1 MSGLP
6 LKKTQKELK
15 EEKPVLGICLG
26 SQLLAAVLG
35 ASITRGPQKEIG
47 WHSIDLLPAA
57 SENPLMSEIEK
68 SFMGYHWH
76 GDCFD
81 LPKGASALASS
92 ERTACQA
99 FAYGPKAYGILF
111 HMEVTEQIIGDMV
124 RRFDDEVRE
133 VLVGRLGTTIRV
145 VVDRTRSQ
153 DRNRE
158 LALGK
163 LEERLQEARVEQRRR
178 RPTRPGR
185 RAVERRLTAK
195 KQRAARKSER
205 RRDWRT
211 E

>member
-1 MSGLP
+1 M
-6 LKKTQKELK
+6 
-15 EEKPVLGICLG
+15 
-26 SQLLAAVLG
+26 
-35 ASITRGPQKEIG
+35 
-47 WHSIDLLPAA
+47 
-57 SENPLMSEIEK
+57 
-68 SFMGYHWH
+68 
-76 GDCFD
+76 
-81 LPKGASALASS
+81 
-92 ERTACQA
+92 
-99 FAYGPKAYGILF
+99 
-111 HMEVTEQIIGDMV
+111 
-124 RRFDDEVRE
+124 RE

>member
-1 MSGLP
+1 MAGFDDRVLSG
-6 LKKTQKELK
+6 
-15 EEKPVLGICLG
+15 
-26 SQLLAAVLG
+26 
-35 ASITRGPQKEIG
+35 GPGCRI
-47 WHSIDLLPAA
+47 PA
-57 SENPLMSEIEK
+57 SEVSWRFGPSGGPGGQHANRAHTRVEAEL
-68 SFMGYHWH
+68 
-76 GDCFD
+76 D
-81 LPKGASALASS
+81 LTSA
-92 ERTACQA
+92 R
-99 FAYGPKAYGILF
+99 GI
-111 HMEVTEQIIGDMV
+111 
-124 RRFDDEVRE
+124 DDEVRE
-133 VLVGRLGTTIRV
+133 VLVGRVGTTIRV

>member
-1 MSGLP
+1 MAGFDDRVLSGGP
-6 LKKTQKELK
+6 
-15 EEKPVLGICLG
+15 GCL
-26 SQLLAAVLG
+26 S
-35 ASITRGPQKEIG
+35 P
-47 WHSIDLLPAA
+47 A
-57 SENPLMSEIEK
+57 SEVSWRFGPSGGPGGQHANRAHTRVEAEL
-68 SFMGYHWH
+68 
-76 GDCFD
+76 D
-81 LPKGASALASS
+81 LTSA
-92 ERTACQA
+92 R
-99 FAYGPKAYGILF
+99 GI
-111 HMEVTEQIIGDMV
+111 
-124 RRFDDEVRE
+124 DDEVRE